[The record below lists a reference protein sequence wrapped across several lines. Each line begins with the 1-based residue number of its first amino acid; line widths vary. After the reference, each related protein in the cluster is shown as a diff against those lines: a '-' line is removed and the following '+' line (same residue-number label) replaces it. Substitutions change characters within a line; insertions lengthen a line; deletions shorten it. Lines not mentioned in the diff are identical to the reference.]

1 MDRLSGL
8 DSMFLA
14 LEGPTSFM
22 HVGQVS
28 IFDPSTSPEPYAFDR
43 VRDTIAER
51 LPLIPP
57 FRRKIGRSPLRVGAH
72 WIEDDD
78 LDVHHHVRRLV
89 LDRPADQRDL
99 AAVASKI
106 LAEPLDLERPLWQIW
121 VVENLENDH
130 VATVAKVHHA
140 AIDGV
145 AGVEVMAHLLDF
157 EPDPAPL
164 DIPPASGDPG
174 TPSLGRFVDALAGL
188 ARRPAETTRL
198 SGASVRGLADL
209 WRVSREDGLPPAP
222 FTAPWSRLNGAI
234 TERRRL
240 AVAAV
245 PMDDLRELKDAL
257 GGVTLNDVVLALA
270 GGALRTWLRDR
281 DGCPDAPLTALM
293 PVSLRVPD
301 QGGFGNQVAIALTSL
316 ATDVA
321 DPLERVV
328 RISQSARRAKAQT
341 RAVGETLMRWPDV
354 VPSGLVGRATSLYS
368 GLRLAQV
375 HRPAFNVVVSN
386 VAGPDVPLYS
396 AGARMRAN
404 FPVGPIYEGVGLNI
418 TTMSYCGDMYFGL
431 LACPDVV
438 PDVWSVAHEIDDACR
453 ALQKATA

>member
-28 IFDPSTSPEPYAFDR
+28 IFDPSTSPRPYSFDR

-57 FRRKIGRSPLRVGAH
+57 FRRRVGRLPLRIGAH
-72 WIEDDD
+72 WLEDGDVEIER
-78 LDVHHHVRRLV
+78 HVRRLV
-89 LDRPADQRDL
+89 LDRPAGHRDL

-106 LAEPLDLERPLWQIW
+106 LAEPLDRERPLWQIW
-121 VVENLENDH
+121 VVENLEDDH

-140 AIDGV
+140 AVDGV

-157 EPDPAPL
+157 EADPAPL
-164 DIPPASGDPG
+164 DMPPPPG
-174 TPSLGRFVDALAGL
+174 GPTESPVGRFADALAGL
-188 ARRPAETTRL
+188 ARRPAETARL
-198 SGASVRGLADL
+198 SGASLRGLAGL
-209 WRVSREDGLPPAP
+209 WRLSRDDGLPPAP
-222 FTAPWSRLNGAI
+222 FTAPPSRLNGSI
-234 TERRRL
+234 TERRQL
-240 AVAAV
+240 AVTAV
-245 PMDDLRELKDAL
+245 PMDELRAVKDAL
-257 GGVTLNDVVLALA
+257 GVSLNDVVLALA
-270 GGALRTWLRDR
+270 GGALRNWLRER
-281 DGCPDAPLTALM
+281 DACPDAPLTALM
-293 PVSLRVPD
+293 PVSLRARD
-301 QGGFGNQVAIALTSL
+301 AGGFGNQVAVALTSL

-321 DPLERVV
+321 DPVERLI

-341 RAVGETLMRWPDV
+341 RAVGKTLMRWPDV
-354 VPSGLVGRATSLYS
+354 VPSGLVGRATSLYA

-386 VAGPDVPLYS
+386 VPGPDVPLYS

-418 TTMSYCGDMYFGL
+418 TTMSYDGDMYFGL
-431 LACPDVV
+431 LACPDIV
-438 PDVWSVAHEIDDACR
+438 PDVWSIAHEIDSACL
-453 ALQKATA
+453 ALQKAAA